1 MLSSFV
7 SYSLFQDHL
16 AGTWL
21 IALANSKSGAIFL
34 MEANTNSVLALFAIF
49 SLRKCQE
56 FLNDMAD
63 IATNQVL
70 DKRNLH
76 F

>member
-7 SYSLFQDHL
+7 SYSLFPDHL
-16 AGTWL
+16 AGPWL
-21 IALANSKSGAIFL
+21 IVLANSKSGAIFL

-49 SLRKCQE
+49 PLRKCQE
-56 FLNDMAD
+56 LLNDMAD

-70 DKRNLH
+70 DKQNLH